1 MQSAGKKS
9 IFLRVYKHYN
19 RSFLQESKFGPGYFH
34 PRTSRNCYLSLQH
47 PNWMLHLPGWLDKN
61 QISDISFYFEGGM
74 VMRD

>member
-1 MQSAGKKS
+1 MQSAGKKN

-47 PNWMLHLPGWLDKN
+47 PNLDAAPSGMAGQK
-61 QISDISFYFEGGM
+61 SDIRYQFLF
-74 VMRD
+74 